1 MPLASERK
9 LNDGT
14 VLGIWDISESLEQ
27 LLSAQ
32 ALTAVEADELQKRP
46 ALQKQKQ
53 FLAARML
60 LMHMLGKRNPIH
72 YLPDGRPFIPGS
84 PLQVSVSHSGNYAA
98 VAASDLKPVG
108 VDIEVFP
115 RKSLVKAKDYFL
127 NDKEQQVT
135 AGDPVEKLHVYW
147 SAKEALF
154 KYAGD
159 AQLNLK
165 DHFSIAPFLFS
176 ASGVLSASIR
186 GEPRAGE
193 VDLSYWLEADYIL
206 VVTGT

>member
-9 LNDGT
+9 LDDGT
-14 VLGIWDISESLEQ
+14 ILGIWDISESLEY

-32 ALTAVEADELQKRP
+32 ALTAVEADELRKRP

-60 LMHMLGKRNPIH
+60 LAHMLGARCPIY

-84 PLQVSVSHSGNYAA
+84 PLHVSVSHSGNYAA
-98 VAASDLKPVG
+98 VAASEGKPVG
-108 VDIEVFP
+108 IDIEVLP
-115 RKSLVKAKDYFL
+115 RKSLMKAKDYFL
-127 NDKEQQVT
+127 NDDEQQVT

-154 KYAGD
+154 KYAGN

-165 DHFSIAPFLFS
+165 DHFSIGPFPFS
-176 ASGVLSASIR
+176 VSGRLSAGI
-186 GEPRAGE
+186 AGGPE
-193 VDLSYWLEADYIL
+193 THTVTLSYWLEEDYIL